1 MNALLAVLTVALTFL
16 VLSSFIM
23 MQARRKQNLQK
34 RMEYFSEQKAR
45 KNLFTDRRRKKGPT
59 PQEKVL
65 QLVRSIAAKM
75 PQLKFEGYFADLM
88 EQADWP
94 LLGREFPVLLF
105 LGSALLALI
114 VLAVTFKLLSAVIA
128 FVFGIVG
135 GMLYLNRHIQRR
147 QKAFTNQL
155 GDMLEMMANALHS
168 GFSFLQ
174 AFELIAREMD
184 DPIGHE
190 AEKTLHEINVGASLE
205 DALTHMQHRVGS
217 PDFELVVTAVLI
229 QRQVGGNL
237 ADILNTISDTIQ
249 ERIRMR
255 REVLALTAQGRDG
268 RSRLGRHHGA
278 APRSVGGLHHDGQS
292 RVYHAALYGD
302 SGQDCDRGSR
312 CHGNHGLSGHQED
325 CRYQGLTHGRE

>member
-23 MQARRKQNLQK
+23 MRARRKQNLQK

-45 KNLFTDRRRKKGPT
+45 RELFQGRKKQKGPT
-59 PQEKVL
+59 PKEKIL
-65 QLVRSIAAKM
+65 RLVRSIASKM
-75 PQLKFEGYFADLM
+75 PELKSEGYFANLM

-105 LGSALLALI
+105 LGSALFALI

-128 FVFGIVG
+128 FAFGIVG
-135 GMLYLNRHIQRR
+135 GMLYLNMHIQRR

-205 DALTHMQHRVGS
+205 DALTHMQQRVGS

-237 ADILNTISDTIQ
+237 ADILTTISDTIQ

-255 REVLALTAQGRDG
+255 REVLALTAQGRMSGIIMALLPGALAGVIAMISPDYIMPLFSETAG
-268 RSRLGRHHGA
+268 RIAIGA
-278 APRSVGGLHHDGQS
+278 GIFMDLMGYLVIRKIVDIK
-292 RVYHAALYGD
+292 V
-302 SGQDCDRGSR
+302 
-312 CHGNHGLSGHQED
+312 
-325 CRYQGLTHGRE
+325 

>member
-65 QLVRSIAAKM
+65 RLVRSIAAKM

-135 GMLYLNRHIQRR
+135 GMLYLNMHIQRR

-255 REVLALTAQGRDG
+255 REVLALTAQGRMSGVIMALLPVALAGFITMVSPGYIMPLFTETAG
-268 RSRLGRHHGA
+268 RIAIGVAVVMEIMGYL
-278 APRSVGGLHHDGQS
+278 VIKKIVDIK
-292 RVYHAALYGD
+292 V
-302 SGQDCDRGSR
+302 
-312 CHGNHGLSGHQED
+312 
-325 CRYQGLTHGRE
+325 